1 MKKAFEIVFER
12 INKLRLE
19 SDICADFWGKLLRL
33 KDDFNEDDCWFLLF
47 DNIQWL
53 INKNIIKSSDL
64 LQWFSE
70 KDLSDKNIFFKGTH
84 EVKNNQVI
92 GFGNAHIEASGHS
105 KVTLFDSSHCLAF
118 DTSFVTCFD
127 SSTAVVS
134 DCIVNGF
141 HNSKITVKG
150 FGLCE
155 SFDDCKVI
163 AENRSV
169 VFKHDNSTVASTI
182 GVTIL

>member
-1 MKKAFEIVFER
+1 MKKAFEIVFDR

-19 SDICADFWGKLLRL
+19 SDICTDFWGKLLRL

-70 KDLSDKNIFFKGTH
+70 EELIDKNIFFKGNH

-92 GFGNAHIEASGHS
+92 GFGNAHIESSGHS

-118 DTSFVTCFD
+118 DTSFVTCFNT
-127 SSTAVVS
+127 STAVVS

-155 SFDDCKVI
+155 SFDDCQVI

-169 VFKHDNSTVASTI
+169 VFKHDNSKVASTI